1 MEFTHQAYRELIR
14 LIKDSGYTF
23 TNYHAYADHPK
34 CVIMRHDIDNDL
46 EQAAK
51 MAEIE
56 YNEGIRS
63 TYFILLRTDFYNPA
77 SAKSQKLIKK
87 ILSYGHEIG
96 LHFDEVA
103 YEQADM
109 DVAEAVKAEAEI
121 LSHIC
126 GCDIKTVSMHRPS
139 RKTLDADLQI
149 PGYIN
154 SYSKTFF
161 NDFKYLSDSRRNW
174 REPVMDIVR
183 SGQYDRLHILT
194 HAFWYHPE
202 NRSISETVSAFVLS
216 GNRVWYDMMSENIR
230 DIDEIM
236 KPIGE

>member
-1 MEFTHQAYRELIR
+1 MEFTYHAYRELIR
-14 LIKDSGYTF
+14 LLKDGGYVF
-23 TNYHAYADHPK
+23 TDYHTYADHPK

-56 YNEGIRS
+56 YAEGIRS
-63 TYFILLRTDFYNPA
+63 TYFMLLRTDFYNPA
-77 SAKSQKLIKK
+77 SAKSQKLIQK
-87 ILSYGHEIG
+87 ILSCGHEIG

-103 YEQADM
+103 YEQEDM
-109 DVAEAVKAEAEI
+109 DVAAAVKAEADI
-121 LSHIC
+121 LSGIC
-126 GCDIKTVSMHRPS
+126 GCDITTVSMHRPS
-139 RKTLDADLQI
+139 RKTLEANLQI

-154 SYSKTFF
+154 SYGKTFF

-216 GNRVWYDMMSENIR
+216 GNRVRYDMMSENIR